1 MQITD
6 VSYHNRL
13 LDHLQRAVAFAL
25 EEDIEDGD
33 ITAQLVPEAQTVK
46 AQIVAKE
53 AGVLCG
59 QAWVNEV
66 FAQLDPSVSLKWKLV
81 DGDTFTAGTV
91 LLEMAGNARSI
102 LTAERSALN
111 FLQMLSGTATL
122 SHHYAQAVDGKN
134 IDLLD
139 TRKTIPGM
147 RLAQKYAV
155 KVGGCGNHR
164 LGLYDMFL
172 IKENHIAAAGGIEAA
187 VAACEAIAPEASIEV
202 EVENLDEFNA
212 ANALPRV
219 NYIMLDELS
228 ETDTQTALDT
238 LSDYHQIEISGGVD
252 LTRLQDVKPFSQRVR
267 ISSGLLTKA
276 IQPIDLS
283 LRIVG

>member
-1 MQITD
+1 MHISD
-6 VSYHNRL
+6 VPYHDRL
-13 LDHLQRAVAFAL
+13 LDHLQRSVAFAL

-33 ITAQLVPEAQTVK
+33 ITAQLVPVNQTVE

-53 AGVLCG
+53 SGVLCG

-66 FAQLDPSVSLKWKLV
+66 FAQLDASVSLSWKLT
-81 DGDTFTAGTV
+81 DGDHFDAGTV
-91 LLEMAGNARSI
+91 LLEMSGNARTI

-122 SHHYAQAVDGKN
+122 SNHYAHAVDGKN

-187 VAACEAIAPEASIEV
+187 VAACEAIAPNASIEV
-202 EVENLDEFNA
+202 EVENLEEFQA
-212 ANALPRV
+212 ANALERV
-219 NYIMLDELS
+219 DYIMLDELS
-228 ETDTQTALDT
+228 AEDTQIALDT
-238 LSDYHQIEISGGVD
+238 VSANHQIEISGGVD
-252 LTRLQDVKPFSQRVR
+252 LTRLHDVQSFSQRVR